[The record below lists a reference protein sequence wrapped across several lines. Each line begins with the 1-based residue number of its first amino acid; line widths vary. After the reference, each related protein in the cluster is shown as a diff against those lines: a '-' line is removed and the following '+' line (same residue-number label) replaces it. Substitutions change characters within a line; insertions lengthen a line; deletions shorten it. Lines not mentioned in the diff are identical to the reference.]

1 MRYDYT
7 VILLGIIY
15 IMKAVIKTG
24 GKQYLVEKGDK
35 LNIEKIKG
43 EAGDAVNF
51 DNVLLLDEN
60 GDVKI
65 GTPIVPGASVSATI
79 VEQHKE
85 KKKVIYKF
93 KRRKRYSVKKGHRQ
107 PKTFIE
113 IQNVALKSKK

>member
-1 MRYDYT
+1 
-7 VILLGIIY
+7 
-15 IMKAVIKTG
+15 MKAVIKTG